1 MVGNVIPLMGKMCD
15 QLSDQV
21 NKIVD
26 QMRRLPSYQINWPAV
41 REVMRDLQ
49 EEFLKLRRITNK
61 CLQLVTN
68 EEHRRII
75 KDLADHIDRKIV
87 LCHSMG
93 G

>member
-1 MVGNVIPLMGKMCD
+1 
-15 QLSDQV
+15 
-21 NKIVD
+21 
-26 QMRRLPSYQINWPAV
+26 
-41 REVMRDLQ
+41 MRDLE

-61 CLQLVTN
+61 CLQLVTA

-75 KDLADHIDRKIV
+75 RELAAHIDRKIE